1 VTLRGD
7 VRGRRIAVVPDSVV
21 NTPPG
26 SSDLLVRLAA
36 QGWGVMALSPPG
48 IGPTESADLLDLVVE
63 QVITFIDDGYD
74 VALLRRDDP
83 AVLEFVTAL
92 QATGRTVTR
101 VIELDPE

>member
-1 VTLRGD
+1 MNPQHG
-7 VRGRRIAVVPDSVV
+7 VPD
-21 NTPPG
+21 
-26 SSDLLVRLAA
+26 LLPRLAA
-36 QGWGVMALSPPG
+36 DGWGIIALA
-48 IGPTESADLLDLVVE
+48 SAELGSSERAALLDLVVE
-63 QVITFIDDGYD
+63 QVVTFIDDGYD